1 LTNLSEHK
9 PEEWLTRIGY
19 DIEIDVSLP
28 LTRTDT

>member
-1 LTNLSEHK
+1 LTHLSEDK